1 MRKTLVLLLA
11 TAFVATLP
19 SLASAK
25 SKRHHR
31 HQARAVAVQ
40 PMYPEDAGPRFVANA
55 LYQLVV
61 PWEQTFGP
69 RHYR

>member
-1 MRKTLVLLLA
+1 MRKTLALLLA

-19 SLASAK
+19 SIASAK
-25 SKRHHR
+25 SKHKRHHR
-31 HQARAVAVQ
+31 QVAAK
-40 PMYPEDAGPRFVANA
+40 PMNPDDAGARFVANA
-55 LYQLVV
+55 LYQIVV